1 MVRARV
7 RVGVALEYPATA
19 SDEEHVARE
28 RRRRPAA
35 AAAAAAA
42 AATAAAAAAQDIA
55 HVPGRV
61 ARRVQAANG
70 QRGTDQQGVA
80 VVDSMG
86 HAWLGVG

>member
-1 MVRARV
+1 
-7 RVGVALEYPATA
+7 
-19 SDEEHVARE
+19 
-28 RRRRPAA
+28 
-35 AAAAAAA
+35 
-42 AATAAAAAAQDIA
+42 
-55 HVPGRV
+55 V